1 MIRRLALVLA
11 SITIFC
17 IANRGAFEGYFSDD
31 DLDNLS
37 WATVAGTP
45 GLLRDFVSLRFS
57 ENNTRAT
64 GALFYKVLGN
74 SFGLEFGRYVPWLFG
89 VHLLNCALLGWLAH
103 RRGAS
108 EFGAWTAAVF
118 WGFHAALLE
127 AWWKP
132 MYCFDLLCASFCLL
146 TWHLFQ
152 SHRFWPALLTFLV
165 AYRAKEVAVFLPFAM
180 AFDGGPRVWALAI
193 LSLNFSVQA
202 MRANSGR
209 DNDYTLRF
217 RLDSLYTTIPYYAK
231 HFFNYKWG
239 ALVLAPLAWF
249 WRERQFWLGVLGS
262 LIMLAP
268 LLFLPKRLFS
278 VYWYVPMIPLA
289 LGLAFVFAKAPR
301 RLLLAGLACWLALN
315 YAKLREKRNAELAL
329 AQENRAYVQQLT
341 TFYALRP
348 FPRQIFLE
356 GRPPG
361 LQPHGVQGAL
371 TLTTGQRDVR
381 ILNAELEEH
390 RQLAANQDLMTLQW
404 FRPTK
409 TLSIVPHRYREA
421 KLSDLDLTL
430 PQSAWALRGGWTG
443 WENEG
448 RLAGA
453 SARLALYA
461 PPDSARFLFTWA
473 ARSAGTKL
481 LMNGM
486 PIGEAKGAAQET
498 FALPK
503 AVQGEIE
510 LELQSSNQAILRRV
524 QVLP

>member
-1 MIRRLALVLA
+1 MIRRFALAVALIA
-11 SITIFC
+11 IFC
-17 IANRGAFEGYFSDD
+17 VANRGAFEGYFSDD

-37 WATVAGTP
+37 WATVAGAP
-45 GLLRDFVSLRFS
+45 GLLKDFVSLRFS

-64 GALFYKVLGN
+64 GALFYKALGN
-74 SFGLEFGRYVPWLFG
+74 SFGLEFSRYVPWLFAI
-89 VHLLNCALLGWLAH
+89 HWMNCALLGWLAY
-103 RRGAS
+103 RRGAP
-108 EFGAWTAAVF
+108 EWGAWAAAVF
-118 WGFHAALLE
+118 WGFHAGLLE

-132 MYCFDLLCASFCLL
+132 MYCFDLLCATFCLV

-152 SHRFWPALLTFLV
+152 SRQFWPTLLTFLI

-180 AFDGGPRVWALAI
+180 AFDGGPRVWALTL
-193 LSLNFSVQA
+193 LSLNFSLQA
-202 MRANSGR
+202 MRANAGR

-217 RLDSLYTTIPYYAK
+217 RLDSLTATIPYYAK

-239 ALVLAPLAWF
+239 ALLLAPLAWF
-249 WRERQFWLGVLGS
+249 WRERQLWFGAIGS

-289 LGLAFVFAKAPR
+289 LGLAFVLAKIPR
-301 RLLLAGLACWLALN
+301 RILLLGLACWLAVN
-315 YAKLREKRNAELAL
+315 YFKLREKRNAELAL
-329 AQENRAYVQQLT
+329 AQENRAYIQQLT

-371 TLTTGQRDVR
+371 VLTTGQRDVR
-381 ILNAELEEH
+381 ILNAEIEEH
-390 RQLAANQDLMTLQW
+390 RQLARDRDLMTLQW

-409 TLSIVPHRYREA
+409 TLSVIPHRYLEA
-421 KLSDLDLTL
+421 KLSDLDLTQ
-430 PQSAWALRGGWTG
+430 PQSAWALRGGWVG

-448 RLAGA
+448 RVAGT
-453 SARLALYA
+453 SAKLALYA
-461 PPDSARFLFTWA
+461 PPESAKLSLTWSAR
-473 ARSAGTKL
+473 SQGTKL
-481 LMNGM
+481 LLRGQL
-486 PIGEAKGAAQET
+486 IGEATGANQES
-498 FALPK
+498 FALPR
-503 AVQGEIE
+503 ATPSEIE
-510 LELQSSNQAILRRV
+510 IEVQSPDKAILRRV